1 MVESFKI
8 QSDISKMT
16 LVEDRVFDFCT
27 KYNVGNFYSTISVAV
42 SQAVNNAI
50 VHGNHQNPELNVTI
64 TLGTCRGGL
73 FVEVADEGC
82 GFDFGS
88 YGSLPAGEGE
98 HGVGI
103 FVMNQLADEVTYS
116 DGGRRVRL
124 EFEVNGI
131 DPADSLQRRAVLH
144 EYFSPVLA

>member
-1 MVESFKI
+1 
-8 QSDISKMT
+8 MT

-27 KYNVGNFYSTISVAV
+27 KYNVGNYYSTISVAV

-64 TLGTCRGGL
+64 TFGTCRGGL

-82 GFDFGS
+82 GFEFDK
-88 YGSLPAGEGE
+88 YGSLPVEE
-98 HGVGI
+98 REQGVGI
-103 FVMNQLADEVTYS
+103 FVMNQLADKVTYS
-116 DGGRRVRL
+116 DGGREVRL

-144 EYFSPVLA
+144 EYFSPVIA